1 MKTIRIVTLVV
12 LATGI
17 TLNPIMAIN
26 VMSLEDAAKKG
37 LIKLFIKSKGGYSG
51 EVIEMKIKN
60 SSNKNLDF
68 KLETGR
74 KLDSKNNAEQDILVT
89 KPQEFNVCGGQT
101 RTINVFG
108 MCCQAHNMCPRENSE
123 YSIGTMADST
133 LIKLAMF
140 IDKNK
145 YYTNSSAQ
153 QAVWTVSDNNS
164 LGSITDGNKVDV
176 NNLRNFVSKITGKT
190 IPPYEVTYSRE
201 NDRDLLGRVK
211 TIEGTFDYALPDN
224 TRKQEKPDLPFLD
237 GWNKLQDIG
246 IDFHKIIKK
255 TPGYLLDFKEDSSAY
270 FALVYLDRIDI
281 EDKRKKRKIKENV
294 ISKLKETINKNENL
308 KESSKITTSRQNQS
322 QKLKVNKINLN

>member
-224 TRKQEKPDLPFLD
+224 THVT
-237 GWNKLQDIG
+237 IG
-246 IDFHKIIKK
+246 IYNSDVVLVQSLFENIEHQKGEYKLYYTFH
-255 TPGYLLDFKEDSSAY
+255 
-270 FALVYLDRIDI
+270 
-281 EDKRKKRKIKENV
+281 
-294 ISKLKETINKNENL
+294 TINLPQGIYYAKMISNDGT
-308 KESSKITTSRQNQS
+308 KKDMKIEF
-322 QKLKVNKINLN
+322 